1 VQQGSVPVSIA
12 INSDIAGVHGCSY
25 SPMEGSLILS
35 GFWLHVV
42 VSGAAMAPSLLRRVV
57 PRIAIFIL
65 IDGLDHQHQVQRNT
79 KEKIKQ

>member
-1 VQQGSVPVSIA
+1 
-12 INSDIAGVHGCSY
+12 
-25 SPMEGSLILS
+25 LS
-35 GFWLHVV
+35 EFWLHAD
-42 VSGAAMAPSLLRRVV
+42 VSGAAMAPPLFLRVV